1 MTSIAARQTNRWN
14 YQWSRLENDD
24 ERIFC
29 DWIAPTRLEDF
40 RGKRVLD
47 AGCGKGSYA
56 RLVARSAATVVG
68 LDKFAIPAARENVGN
83 VSNIELLAGDIESFT
98 TDQPFDMIYSVG
110 VLHHLDDPKRG
121 FDNLLSNLKPGGRI
135 NVWVYAREGN
145 WLCRHV
151 IEPLKRLFM
160 LALPMPLLRGLAV
173 VLTCLL
179 YPYALLCPLLSK
191 TAPYSDYM
199 GKFRS
204 HAFSRNYMNVFDKLN
219 APTTHWI
226 SRSEITHWFGKLDDV
241 EINHYNGIS
250 WSASGVRPA
259 KS

>member
-1 MTSIAARQTNRWN
+1 MIQIAAKHTNRWN

-56 RLVARSAATVVG
+56 RLVARSADTVVG
-68 LDKFAIPAARENVGN
+68 LDKFAIPAARKNVGN
-83 VSNIELLAGDIESFT
+83 VSNIELVEGDIESFT
-98 TDQPFDMIYSVG
+98 TDEPFDMIYSVG

-121 FDNLLSNLKPGGRI
+121 FDNLLRNLKPGGRI

-145 WLCRHV
+145 WLCRRV
-151 IEPLKRLFM
+151 IEPLKRLFV
-160 LALPMPLLRGLAV
+160 LALPMPLLRGLAF

-179 YPYALLCPLLSK
+179 YPYALLCPLLPQA
-191 TAPYSDYM
+191 APYSDYM
-199 GKFRS
+199 AKFRG
-204 HAFSRNYMNVFDKLN
+204 HAFSRNAMNVFDKLN

-226 SRSEITHWFGKLDDV
+226 SQSDIIHWFVGLDDV
-241 EINHYNGIS
+241 VINHYNGIS
-250 WSASGVRPA
+250 WSACGTRPT
-259 KS
+259 